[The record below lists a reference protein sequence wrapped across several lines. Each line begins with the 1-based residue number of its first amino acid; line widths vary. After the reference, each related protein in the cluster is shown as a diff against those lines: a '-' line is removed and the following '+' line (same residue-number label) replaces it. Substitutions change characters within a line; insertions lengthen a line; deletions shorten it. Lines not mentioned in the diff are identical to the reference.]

1 MLLFAIGHINRDYT
15 IPSIIFKALYS
26 FKLCKIIRSFVS
38 LVKNFYFIS
47 FLFLYPSVF
56 LLFITS
62 RSSILSEVKF
72 LLILILCQEILTIVF
87 HHVFQLFLCV
97 FPMLL
102 RKANKVIFL
111 HLYLSIL
118 SDFIF
123 TAVLLTIYYN
133 FSSLILSSMVM
144 ITLCND
150 SNKFVLK
157 RYGLPEGRVVSMTKN

>member
-1 MLLFAIGHINRDYT
+1 MYLFSEVFPACIYEIIFWTITFFFTLTFLDLILLANCLTSFWQMLLFAIGHINRDYT
-15 IPSIIFKALYS
+15 IPSIIFKALYT

-102 RKANKVIFL
+102 RKANK
-111 HLYLSIL
+111 
-118 SDFIF
+118 FI
-123 TAVLLTIYYN
+123 
-133 FSSLILSSMVM
+133 
-144 ITLCND
+144 
-150 SNKFVLK
+150 
-157 RYGLPEGRVVSMTKN
+157 

>member
-1 MLLFAIGHINRDYT
+1 MYLFFRSVPSLYLRNHILNDHFFFTLTFLDLILLANCLTSFWQMLLFAIGHINRDYT

-47 FLFLYPSVF
+47 FLFLYLSVF

-102 RKANKVIFL
+102 RKANK
-111 HLYLSIL
+111 
-118 SDFIF
+118 FI
-123 TAVLLTIYYN
+123 
-133 FSSLILSSMVM
+133 
-144 ITLCND
+144 
-150 SNKFVLK
+150 
-157 RYGLPEGRVVSMTKN
+157 